1 MVRVSGLETAASEA
15 RDRLKVAEGQAN
27 EIDRLLAE
35 IDERVSAA
43 PPPEELDQAA
53 ATVRELLAGEMA
65 CRQAE
70 AAAQTEVEAARDAL
84 SRLDERASG
93 LLASLLA
100 ARDGVAAEEP
110 PIPGDDAV
118 EGWRA
123 FETWRI
129 GRVEKIESELEGLDE
144 GVAIA
149 ESALAAF
156 WVELRAWL
164 GALGVESSGSPELD
178 LALATERS
186 RTEINELEKRTAEA
200 AELSRA
206 LDEEMIR
213 ARVASSLGTHLRSNN
228 FEAWLLEEA
237 METLVEGANRLLA
250 DLSAG
255 AYSLL
260 ARESQFEVIDHRNAD
275 LTRTTRGLSGGE
287 VFLVALSLAL
297 SMADQLAEL
306 TGTASRLESV
316 FLDEGFGSLDQE
328 SLDVVASVL
337 DELVGRGRTVGLV
350 THVRELAERI
360 PVRFEVSKGPESAT
374 IERMLG

>member
-1 MVRVSGLETAASEA
+1 
-15 RDRLKVAEGQAN
+15 
-27 EIDRLLAE
+27 
-35 IDERVSAA
+35 
-43 PPPEELDQAA
+43 
-53 ATVRELLAGEMA
+53 
-65 CRQAE
+65 
-70 AAAQTEVEAARDAL
+70 
-84 SRLDERASG
+84 
-93 LLASLLA
+93 
-100 ARDGVAAEEP
+100 
-110 PIPGDDAV
+110 
-118 EGWRA
+118 
-123 FETWRI
+123 
-129 GRVEKIESELEGLDE
+129 VEKIESELEGLDE